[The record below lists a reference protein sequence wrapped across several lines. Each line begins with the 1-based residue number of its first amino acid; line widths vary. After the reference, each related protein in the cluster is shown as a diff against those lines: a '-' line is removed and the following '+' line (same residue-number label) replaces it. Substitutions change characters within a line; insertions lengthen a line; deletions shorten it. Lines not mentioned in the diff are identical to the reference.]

1 MNKSNKM
8 NSVKIIRTN
17 SSNKDF
23 QELVTEL
30 DKDLAI
36 RDGESHSFFSQ
47 FNKVDKINHVIIAY
61 LNEIP
66 VGCGAIKHYSDT
78 TMEVKRM
85 YVNPDFR
92 GNRIAAKILNEL
104 ENWAIELDYER
115 CILETGLKQPE
126 AIALYERCDY
136 TRIEN
141 YDQYKDVEES
151 VCYEKILK

>member
-1 MNKSNKM
+1 MKTEL
-8 NSVKIIRTN
+8 IRTN
-17 SSNKDF
+17 SDNTDF
-23 QELVTEL
+23 RELVKEL
-30 DKDLAI
+30 DADLKI
-36 RDGESHSFFSQ
+36 RDGDKHSFFAQ
-47 FNKVDKINHVIIAY
+47 FNKIDLIKHVVIAY
-61 LNEIP
+61 IDEKA
-66 VGCGAIKHYSDT
+66 VGCGAIKNYSDD

-92 GNRIAAKILNEL
+92 GNRIAAKVLNEL
-104 ENWAIELDYER
+104 ENWAIELGYER

-141 YDQYKDVEES
+141 YDQYKDVKES

>member
-1 MNKSNKM
+1 M

-23 QELVTEL
+23 QELVTKL

-61 LNEIP
+61 LEEKP
-66 VGCGAIKHYSDT
+66 VGCGAIKHYSYT
-78 TMEVKRM
+78 KMEVKRM

-92 GNRIAAKILNEL
+92 GNRIAVKILNEL
-104 ENWAIELDYER
+104 ENWTIELGYER

-136 TRIEN
+136 RRIEN
-141 YDQYKDVEES
+141 YDQYKDIEES
-151 VCYEKILK
+151 VCYEKILN

>member
-1 MNKSNKM
+1 M

-17 SSNKDF
+17 SSNEEF
-23 QELVTEL
+23 QNLIKEL
-30 DKDLAI
+30 DADLKI
-36 RDGESHSFFSQ
+36 RDGESHSFFTQ
-47 FNKVDKINHVIIAY
+47 FNKVDKINHVVIAY
-61 LNEIP
+61 LNENP

-92 GNRIAAKILNEL
+92 GNRIAVKILDEL
-104 ENWAIELDYER
+104 ENWAIELGYER

-126 AIALYERCDY
+126 AIALYERCGY

>member
-1 MNKSNKM
+1 MRKSNKM

-36 RDGESHSFFSQ
+36 RDGEFHSFFSQ
-47 FNKVDKINHVIIAY
+47 YNKVDKINHVAIAY
-61 LNEIP
+61 LNENP
-66 VGCGAIKHYSDT
+66 VGCGAIKHYYDT

-92 GNRIAAKILNEL
+92 GNRIAAKVLNEL
-104 ENWAIELDYER
+104 ENWAIELNYER

-141 YDQYKDVEES
+141 YDQYKDIEES
-151 VCYEKILK
+151 VCYEKILN

>member
-1 MNKSNKM
+1 M

-36 RDGESHSFFSQ
+36 RDGEFHAFFSQ
-47 FNKVDKINHVIIAY
+47 YNKVDKINHIAIAY
-61 LNEIP
+61 LNENP
-66 VGCGAIKHYSDT
+66 VGCGAIKHYSNT

-104 ENWAIELDYER
+104 EKWAAEIGYER
-115 CILETGLKQPE
+115 CILETGIKQPE

-141 YDQYKDVEES
+141 YDQYKDVKES

>member
-1 MNKSNKM
+1 
-8 NSVKIIRTN
+8 
-17 SSNKDF
+17 
-23 QELVTEL
+23 
-30 DKDLAI
+30 
-36 RDGESHSFFSQ
+36 
-47 FNKVDKINHVIIAY
+47 
-61 LNEIP
+61 LNENP

-92 GNRIAAKILNEL
+92 GNRIAAKVLNEL
-104 ENWAIELDYER
+104 ENWTIELDYER

-126 AIALYERCDY
+126 AISLYERCGY

-151 VCYEKILK
+151 VCYEKILN

>member
-1 MNKSNKM
+1 M

-17 SSNKDF
+17 SSNETFQNLIKD
-23 QELVTEL
+23 L

-36 RDGESHSFFSQ
+36 RDGEFHSFFSQ
-47 FNKVDKINHVIIAY
+47 FNKVDKINHVVIAY
-61 LNEIP
+61 LNETP

-104 ENWAIELDYER
+104 EKWAAEIGYER
-115 CILETGLKQPE
+115 CILETGIKQPE
-126 AIALYERCDY
+126 AIALYERCGY

-141 YDQYKDVEES
+141 YDQYKDVEDS
-151 VCYEKILK
+151 VCYEKRLK

>member
-1 MNKSNKM
+1 M
-8 NSVKIIRTN
+8 NSIKIIRTN

-47 FNKVDKINHVIIAY
+47 FNKVDKINHVIITY

-104 ENWAIELDYER
+104 EKWAAEIGYER
-115 CILETGLKQPE
+115 CILETGIKQPE
-126 AIALYERCDY
+126 AIALYERCGY

-141 YDQYKDVEES
+141 YDQYKDVEDS
-151 VCYEKILK
+151 VCYEKRLK